1 MDQLLL
7 ELQPVLQG
15 LLSRPWLAQG
25 NPSTPMVCRVLERH
39 LELYVRVRPPC
50 QQVRGGRRLHRPTE
64 AVVVVLLYNRG
75 ITGVVYKT
83 IF

>member
-1 MDQLLL
+1 MAAPDRAVRRACRLAMDQLLL

-39 LELYVRVRPPC
+39 LELYLRVRPPC
-50 QQVRGGRRLHRPTE
+50 QQVRAAT
-64 AVVVVLLYNRG
+64 AVC
-75 ITGVVYKT
+75 
-83 IF
+83 